1 MAKMNIRSS
10 DLTTCE
16 SLSNAMMALMPAIG
30 DAAHADNPFALY
42 ELMRL
47 WLRMDTLLKRTQ
59 RRISREI
66 DVAFDS
72 MVAE

>member
-1 MAKMNIRSS
+1 MARMKIESS

-16 SLSNAMMALMPAIG
+16 SLRNAMMALMPAIG
-30 DAAHADNPFALY
+30 DAAHADDPFTLY
-42 ELMRL
+42 ELMRV
-47 WLRMDTLLKRTQ
+47 WLRMDTMLKRTQ
-59 RRISREI
+59 RRISREV

>member
-1 MAKMNIRSS
+1 MAKMKIRSS

-16 SLSNAMMALMPAIG
+16 SLRNAMMALMPAIG

-47 WLRMDTLLKRTQ
+47 WLRMDTLLKRTE
-59 RRISREI
+59 RSISREI
-66 DVAFDS
+66 DKLDFDS
-72 MVAE
+72 ASE

>member
-1 MAKMNIRSS
+1 MARMNIKNSN
-10 DLTTCE
+10 LTTYE
-16 SLSNAMMALMPAIG
+16 SLSEAMMALMPAIG
-30 DAAHADNPFALY
+30 DAAHAQDPFTLY

-59 RRISREI
+59 RRISREV
-66 DVAFDS
+66 DAAFDS